1 MFDEGEKMTKL
12 VCPNCNGDIINVRKN
27 ADGTRRGTC
36 YICSQVWNIDNAAL
50 HADNERLRE
59 ALESVREGQINLIEF
74 AIVPQRYYDLV
85 HNVIDRINTALNETA
100 VTEP

>member
-1 MFDEGEKMTKL
+1 MKFN
-12 VCPNCNGDIINVRKN
+12 P
-27 ADGTRRGTC
+27 DGTETMT
-36 YICSQVWNIDNAAL
+36 AADHL
-50 HADNERLRE
+50 IECQKERATLKIDNERLRE